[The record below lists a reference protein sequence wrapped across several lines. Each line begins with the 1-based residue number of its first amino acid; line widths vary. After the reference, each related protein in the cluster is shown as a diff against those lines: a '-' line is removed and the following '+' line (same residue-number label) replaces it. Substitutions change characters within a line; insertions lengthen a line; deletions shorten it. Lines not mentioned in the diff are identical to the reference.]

1 MVSPKGIKRSFN
13 RPLNTP
19 LCMHG
24 RERILLGTTVFRGKR
39 NFAPSRG
46 ICALPR
52 KTYIAAEFRGIGY
65 FLEKKHVLH
74 DSALFP

>member
-1 MVSPKGIKRSFN
+1 M
-13 RPLNTP
+13 
-19 LCMHG
+19 
-24 RERILLGTTVFRGKR
+24 LLEGLKTFEQRTALFVAHHSCVGTTVFRGKR

-65 FLEKKHVLH
+65 FLEKKHVLGLH
-74 DSALFP
+74 DSD

>member
-1 MVSPKGIKRSFN
+1 VDSLCIRSHLFSGHVAGADF
-13 RPLNTP
+13 L
-19 LCMHG
+19 
-24 RERILLGTTVFRGKR
+24 LLGTTVFRGKR

-65 FLEKKHVLH
+65 FWGKKHVLH
-74 DSALFP
+74 DSDLFS